1 MRANEFITEAT
12 RGKITKQQGRAAV
25 GINLFRNPTGYDRIY
40 ELNRMMMAVA
50 CADGEGTPIN
60 VDFESWTGRDNSA
73 QPYTQLEQDML
84 YDAAKAIGTT
94 MTDLAGGDLLSQEVD
109 TIHKQSPVIGFKGFG
124 KESKKT
130 KTPVNKTTKK
140 K

>member
-12 RGKITKQQGRAAV
+12 RGKITKQQGSAAV

-50 CADGEGTPIN
+50 CADGGGAPIN

-84 YDAAKAIGTT
+84 YDAAKAIGTKLK
-94 MTDLAGGDLLSQEVD
+94 DISRGDLRSQEVD

-124 KESKKT
+124 KETKKT
-130 KTPVNKTTKK
+130 KTPVNHIPKK